1 MTPLHMAV
9 KQTSAGYP
17 IEHVL
22 KTLLNR
28 QTAAA
33 DVNSRDMNMQTPLHY
48 AVEFYSDH
56 PHIAELLLGRY
67 IEQLQI
73 EFQVIHLLLHCS
85 DSSSIVSYAAAQRL
99 MYRTKMVSHLSC

>member
-67 IEQLQI
+67 VEQLQI
-73 EFQVIHLLLHCS
+73 
-85 DSSSIVSYAAAQRL
+85 
-99 MYRTKMVSHLSC
+99 